1 MIARVRKREGGG
13 CCQLKSTHFGSF
25 LDLWRRGRWAEYRLT
40 ALGSL
45 LHLSC
50 WLIRCPVFLVSAAIV
65 SSGVPSRH
73 GTAGMKE
80 VKNVMEMK
88 YVRKTCM

>member
-1 MIARVRKREGGG
+1 MNGRERDDEE
-13 CCQLKSTHFGSF
+13 KV
-25 LDLWRRGRWAEYRLT
+25 

-45 LHLSC
+45 FHLSC

-80 VKNVMEMK
+80 VKNEIGRAHV
-88 YVRKTCM
+88 

>member
-1 MIARVRKREGGG
+1 MNGRERDDEE
-13 CCQLKSTHFGSF
+13 KV
-25 LDLWRRGRWAEYRLT
+25 

-45 LHLSC
+45 FHLSC

-88 YVRKTCM
+88 